1 LILALA
7 LAASGCSKLA
17 AKEVA
22 PEPAAADPHAAAA
35 PAAEAHPAAQAVPAA
50 AEPDRFA
57 VPFAWETSPDEPLA
71 KARAFMSEVLRANE
85 GLVLLGREH
94 FAAFLDAQHPR
105 ATVLTCADSRV
116 QANAWDS
123 SPEDDDFTIR
133 NIGNQVDNSLGSV
146 EYGIEHLHTP
156 VLLVV
161 GHTGCGAVK
170 AALGKTDGL
179 AAPIA
184 KELAPL
190 KLPPPRAGA
199 TPDQVW
205 SEAVV
210 ANVHAQVAA
219 AVEHFGTLVH
229 SGELTVIG
237 AVYDL
242 KNDLGKG
249 FGRLHLVDIN
259 TNIEPARI
267 DAFVKAV
274 RSAPVANKKPD
285 AKKSTAD
292 ALESISDKRV
302 RAMLERA
309 AAVLPA
315 RPPAQKPAASAHA
328 EH

>member
-1 LILALA
+1 M
-7 LAASGCSKLA
+7 
-17 AKEVA
+17 
-22 PEPAAADPHAAAA
+22 
-35 PAAEAHPAAQAVPAA
+35 
-50 AEPDRFA
+50 
-57 VPFAWETSPDEPLA
+57 PFAWETAPDEPLA
-71 KARAFMSEVLRANE
+71 RARAFMSEVFRANE
-85 GLVLLGREH
+85 GLVGLGREH
-94 FAAFLDAQHPR
+94 FAPFLDAQHPR

-179 AAPIA
+179 APPIA

-199 TPDQVW
+199 TPDQIW
-205 SEAVV
+205 ADAVV
-210 ANVHAQVAA
+210 ANVHAQVAL
-219 AVEHFGTLVH
+219 AVEHFGPFVH

-259 TNIEPARI
+259 TNVEPARI
-267 DAFVKAV
+267 EAFVRAIQ
-274 RSAPVANKKPD
+274 STPIANKKPD
-285 AKKSTAD
+285 PTGKKSPAE
-292 ALESISDKRV
+292 ALASISDARV
-302 RAMLERA
+302 RAMLQRA

-315 RPPAQKPAASAHA
+315 RPAPKKAEPVEHAAH
-328 EH
+328 